1 MSQTATTSNVIIF
14 YSRPREILT
23 FHPIDY
29 RVYSKQIRWNLEDP
43 HDDLIKATVMLENE
57 IVMKIESFSLF
68 PAASREAPPAGGMR
82 GFANFRFFFLDK
94 KIQKGFRMKNQ
105 SSPNK
110 IHQIMLKSMLTTLK
124 SADTT
129 TTWNQNEKGKSHG
142 SFLEITTTMK
152 KTKKSSTFH

>member
-43 HDDLIKATVMLENE
+43 HDDLIKATVMLEDG

-82 GFANFRFFFLDK
+82 GFANFRFFFLNK
-94 KIQKGFRMKNQ
+94 KNTKRILNEGINHPQT
-105 SSPNK
+105 
-110 IHQIMLKSMLTTLK
+110 KSIK
-124 SADTT
+124 SCS
-129 TTWNQNEKGKSHG
+129 KVC
-142 SFLEITTTMK
+142 
-152 KTKKSSTFH
+152 